1 MKSKFKITYIPNNKR
16 LDSAITTAIDE
27 TLNLYDDNTPTD
39 IVVYNNIQTMDIKMA
54 ELNIIEDFLRSKT
67 EYVAKDKL
75 YYKIQ
80 TAVKMKKGIIVLN
93 GYDITLEDF
102 RNEIYPTIKDKGI
115 VLAINNIVDD
125 EELKRSSTNEYVLE
139 DDIDDEE
146 WATIDKEI
154 EEQYEEDVKKGASKN
169 DMDMFTELMCKIL
182 DIDFDKDDNKIT
194 YAGKIDMKDLPK
206 LFSEEEKE
214 NTDNKKE
221 SNKEEPNKE
230 ESNKEN
236 VKISETVTYTNNN
249 GCLAIDLLDN
259 GDLELGNDSGE
270 YMVIN
275 KSCIPFLLNYL
286 YTLDTTK

>member
-27 TLNLYDDNTPTD
+27 TLDLYEDNAPTD

-206 LFSEEEKE
+206 LFSEEDKEKE
-214 NTDNKKE
+214 NTDK
-221 SNKEEPNKE
+221 KEEP
-230 ESNKEN
+230 NKEN
-236 VKISETVTYTNNN
+236 VKISETITYTNNN
-249 GCLAIDLLDN
+249 GSLVIDLLDN
-259 GDLELGNDSGE
+259 GDIELGNDSGE
-270 YMVIN
+270 YIVIN

>member
-27 TLNLYDDNTPTD
+27 TLDLYEDNTPTD

-54 ELNIIEDFLRSKT
+54 ELNIIENFLRSKT

-102 RNEIYPTIKDKGI
+102 RNEIYPTIKDKGV

-154 EEQYEEDVKKGASKN
+154 EEQYEEDVKKGAFKN

-206 LFSEEEKE
+206 LFSEEEKT

-221 SNKEEPNKE
+221 PNKE
-230 ESNKEN
+230 NI
-236 VKISETVTYTNNN
+236 KISETVTYTNNN

-259 GDLELGNDSGE
+259 GDIELGNDSGE

>member
-27 TLNLYDDNTPTD
+27 TLDLYDDNTPTD

-54 ELNIIEDFLRSKT
+54 ELNIIENFLRSKT

-102 RNEIYPTIKDKGI
+102 RNEIYPTIKDKGV

-221 SNKEEPNKE
+221 P
-230 ESNKEN
+230 NKEN

>member
-27 TLNLYDDNTPTD
+27 TLDLYEDNTPTD

-54 ELNIIEDFLRSKT
+54 ELNIIENFLRSKT

-102 RNEIYPTIKDKGI
+102 RNEIYPTIKDKGV

-206 LFSEEEKE
+206 LFSEEEKT
-214 NTDNKKE
+214 NTDNKK
-221 SNKEEPNKE
+221 

>member
-27 TLNLYDDNTPTD
+27 TLDLYDDNTPTD

-54 ELNIIEDFLRSKT
+54 ELNIIENFLRSKT

-182 DIDFDKDDNKIT
+182 DIDFDKDDNKVT

-206 LFSEEEKE
+206 LFSEEEKT

-221 SNKEEPNKE
+221 SNKENI
-230 ESNKEN
+230 
-236 VKISETVTYTNNN
+236 KISETVTYTNKN

>member
-27 TLNLYDDNTPTD
+27 TLDLYDDNTPTD

-54 ELNIIEDFLRSKT
+54 ELNIIENFLRSKT

-102 RNEIYPTIKDKGI
+102 KNEIYPTIKDKGV

-139 DDIDDEE
+139 DDIDDKE

-206 LFSEEEKE
+206 LFSEEEKT
-214 NTDNKKE
+214 NTEK
-221 SNKEEPNKE
+221 KE

-236 VKISETVTYTNNN
+236 AKISETVTYTNNN

>member
-27 TLNLYDDNTPTD
+27 TLDLYEDNTPTD

-54 ELNIIEDFLRSKT
+54 ELNIIENFLRSKT

-102 RNEIYPTIKDKGI
+102 RNEIYPTIKDKGV

-206 LFSEEEKE
+206 LFSEEDKEKT
-214 NTDNKKE
+214 NTEK
-221 SNKEEPNKE
+221 KEEPNKE
-230 ESNKEN
+230 NI
-236 VKISETVTYTNNN
+236 KISETVTYTNNK

>member
-27 TLNLYDDNTPTD
+27 TLDLYDDNTPTD

-54 ELNIIEDFLRSKT
+54 ELNIIENFLRSKT

-102 RNEIYPTIKDKGI
+102 RNEIYPTIKDKGV

-214 NTDNKKE
+214 NTDNK
-221 SNKEEPNKE
+221 EEP
-230 ESNKEN
+230 NKEN
-236 VKISETVTYTNNN
+236 VKISETITYTNNN

-259 GDLELGNDSGE
+259 GDIELGNDSGE

>member
-27 TLNLYDDNTPTD
+27 TLDLYEDNTPTD

-54 ELNIIEDFLRSKT
+54 ELNIIENFLRSKT

-102 RNEIYPTIKDKGI
+102 RNEIYPTIKDKGV

-146 WATIDKEI
+146 WVTIDKEI

-206 LFSEEEKE
+206 LFSEEEKT
-214 NTDNKKE
+214 NTDKKEE
-221 SNKEEPNKE
+221 SNKEEP
-230 ESNKEN
+230 NKEN

-259 GDLELGNDSGE
+259 GDIELGNDSGE

>member
-27 TLNLYDDNTPTD
+27 TLDLYDDNTPTD

-54 ELNIIEDFLRSKT
+54 ELNIIENFLRSKT

-102 RNEIYPTIKDKGI
+102 RNEIYPTIKDKGV

-221 SNKEEPNKE
+221 P
-230 ESNKEN
+230 NKEN

-259 GDLELGNDSGE
+259 GDIELGNDSGE

>member
-27 TLNLYDDNTPTD
+27 TLDLYEDNTPTD

-54 ELNIIEDFLRSKT
+54 ELNIIENFLRSKT

-102 RNEIYPTIKDKGI
+102 RNEIYPTIKDKGV

-146 WATIDKEI
+146 WATINKEI
-154 EEQYEEDVKKGASKN
+154 EEQYEEDVKKGAFKN

-206 LFSEEEKE
+206 LFSEEEKT

-221 SNKEEPNKE
+221 PNKE
-230 ESNKEN
+230 NI
-236 VKISETVTYTNNN
+236 KISETVTYTNNN

-259 GDLELGNDSGE
+259 GDIELGNDSGE

>member
-27 TLNLYDDNTPTD
+27 TLDLYDDNTPTD

-54 ELNIIEDFLRSKT
+54 ELNIIENFLRSKT

-102 RNEIYPTIKDKGI
+102 RNEIYPTIKDKGV

-221 SNKEEPNKE
+221 P
-230 ESNKEN
+230 NKEN

-249 GCLAIDLLDN
+249 SCLAIDLLDN

>member
-27 TLNLYDDNTPTD
+27 TLDLYEDNTPTD

-102 RNEIYPTIKDKGI
+102 RNEIYPTIKDKGV

-146 WATIDKEI
+146 WTTINKEI

-206 LFSEEEKE
+206 LFNEEEKT
-214 NTDNKKE
+214 NTDK
-221 SNKEEPNKE
+221 KEEPNKE
-230 ESNKEN
+230 NA
-236 VKISETVTYTNNN
+236 KISETVTYTNNN

-259 GDLELGNDSGE
+259 GDIELGNDSGE

>member
-27 TLNLYDDNTPTD
+27 TLDLYDDNTPTD

-182 DIDFDKDDNKIT
+182 DIDFDKDDNKVT

-206 LFSEEEKE
+206 LFSEEEKT
-214 NTDNKKE
+214 NTDK
-221 SNKEEPNKE
+221 KE

>member
-27 TLNLYDDNTPTD
+27 TLDLYDDNTPTD

-54 ELNIIEDFLRSKT
+54 ELNIIENFLRSKT

-182 DIDFDKDDNKIT
+182 DIDFDKDDNKVT

-206 LFSEEEKE
+206 LFNEEEKT
-214 NTDNKKE
+214 NTN
-221 SNKEEPNKE
+221 NKE

>member
-27 TLNLYDDNTPTD
+27 TLDLYDDNTPTD

-54 ELNIIEDFLRSKT
+54 ELNIIENFLRSKT

-102 RNEIYPTIKDKGI
+102 RNEIYPTIKDKGV

-206 LFSEEEKE
+206 LFSEEDKE
-214 NTDNKKE
+214 NTEK
-221 SNKEEPNKE
+221 KEEP
-230 ESNKEN
+230 NKEN

-259 GDLELGNDSGE
+259 GDIELGNDSGE

>member
-27 TLNLYDDNTPTD
+27 TLDLYDDNTPTD

-54 ELNIIEDFLRSKT
+54 ELNIIENFLRSKT

-206 LFSEEEKE
+206 LFSEEEKT
-214 NTDNKKE
+214 NTEK
-221 SNKEEPNKE
+221 KE

-236 VKISETVTYTNNN
+236 AKISETVTYTNNN

>member
-27 TLNLYDDNTPTD
+27 TLDLYEDNTPTD

-54 ELNIIEDFLRSKT
+54 ELNIIENFLRSKT

-102 RNEIYPTIKDKGI
+102 RNEIYPTIKDKGV

-125 EELKRSSTNEYVLE
+125 EELKRSSTNEYILE

-154 EEQYEEDVKKGASKN
+154 EEQYEEDIKKGASKN

-206 LFSEEEKE
+206 LFSEEEK
-214 NTDNKKE
+214 TDTDK
-221 SNKEEPNKE
+221 KEEP
-230 ESNKEN
+230 NKEN

-259 GDLELGNDSGE
+259 GDIELGNDSGE

>member
-27 TLNLYDDNTPTD
+27 TLDLYDDNTPTD

-54 ELNIIEDFLRSKT
+54 ELNIIENFLRSKT

-182 DIDFDKDDNKIT
+182 DIDFDKDDNKVT
-194 YAGKIDMKDLPK
+194 YTGKIDMKDLPK
-206 LFSEEEKE
+206 LFSEEDKE

-221 SNKEEPNKE
+221 SNKE
-230 ESNKEN
+230 N
-236 VKISETVTYTNNN
+236 VKISETITYTNNN
-249 GCLAIDLLDN
+249 GCLVIDLLDN
-259 GDLELGNDSGE
+259 GDIELGNDSGE

>member
-27 TLNLYDDNTPTD
+27 TLDLYDDNTPTD

-54 ELNIIEDFLRSKT
+54 ELNIIENFLRSKT

-102 RNEIYPTIKDKGI
+102 RNEIYPTIKDKGV

-139 DDIDDEE
+139 DDIDDKE

-206 LFSEEEKE
+206 LFSEEEKT
-214 NTDNKKE
+214 NTEK
-221 SNKEEPNKE
+221 KE

-236 VKISETVTYTNNN
+236 AKISETVTYTNNN

>member
-27 TLNLYDDNTPTD
+27 TLDLYDDNTPTD

-54 ELNIIEDFLRSKT
+54 ELNIIENFLRSKT

-102 RNEIYPTIKDKGI
+102 RNEIYPTIKDKGV

-214 NTDNKKE
+214 NTDNK
-221 SNKEEPNKE
+221 EEP
-230 ESNKEN
+230 NKEN

-249 GCLAIDLLDN
+249 GCLAIDLLNN
-259 GDLELGNDSGE
+259 GDLELGNGSGE

>member
-27 TLNLYDDNTPTD
+27 TLDLYEDNTPTD

-146 WATIDKEI
+146 WTTIDKEI

-206 LFSEEEKE
+206 LFSEEEKT

-221 SNKEEPNKE
+221 PNKE
-230 ESNKEN
+230 NI
-236 VKISETVTYTNNN
+236 KISETVTYTNNN

-259 GDLELGNDSGE
+259 GDIELGNDSGE

>member
-27 TLNLYDDNTPTD
+27 TLDLYDDNTPTD

-54 ELNIIEDFLRSKT
+54 ELNIIENFLRSKT

-80 TAVKMKKGIIVLN
+80 TDVKMKKGIIVLN

-102 RNEIYPTIKDKGI
+102 KNEIYPTIKDKGI

-139 DDIDDEE
+139 DDIDDKE

-206 LFSEEEKE
+206 LFSEEEKT
-214 NTDNKKE
+214 NTEK
-221 SNKEEPNKE
+221 KE

-236 VKISETVTYTNNN
+236 AKISETVTYTNNN

>member
-27 TLNLYDDNTPTD
+27 TLDLYDDNTPTD

-54 ELNIIEDFLRSKT
+54 ELNIIENFLRSKT

-182 DIDFDKDDNKIT
+182 DIDFDKDDNKVT

-214 NTDNKKE
+214 NIN
-221 SNKEEPNKE
+221 NKE
-230 ESNKEN
+230 ESNKKEPNKEN

>member
-27 TLNLYDDNTPTD
+27 TLDLYEDNTPTD

-54 ELNIIEDFLRSKT
+54 ELNIIENFLRSKT

-102 RNEIYPTIKDKGI
+102 RNEIYPTIKDKGV

-206 LFSEEEKE
+206 LFSEEEKT
-214 NTDNKKE
+214 NTDKKE
-221 SNKEEPNKE
+221 EQP
-230 ESNKEN
+230 NKEN

>member
-27 TLNLYDDNTPTD
+27 TLDLYDDNTPTD

-54 ELNIIEDFLRSKT
+54 ELNIIENFLRSKT

-206 LFSEEEKE
+206 LFSEEEKT
-214 NTDNKKE
+214 NTN
-221 SNKEEPNKE
+221 NKEEP
-230 ESNKEN
+230 NKEN

>member
-27 TLNLYDDNTPTD
+27 TLDLYDDNTPTD

-54 ELNIIEDFLRSKT
+54 ELNIIENFLRSKT

-102 RNEIYPTIKDKGI
+102 RNEIYPTIKDKGV

-182 DIDFDKDDNKIT
+182 DIDFDKDDNKVT

-206 LFSEEEKE
+206 LFSEEDKE
-214 NTDNKKE
+214 NTEK
-221 SNKEEPNKE
+221 KEEP
-230 ESNKEN
+230 NKEN

-259 GDLELGNDSGE
+259 GDIELGNDSGE

>member
-27 TLNLYDDNTPTD
+27 TLDLYDDNTPTD

-54 ELNIIEDFLRSKT
+54 ELNIIENFLRSKT

-102 RNEIYPTIKDKGI
+102 RNEIYPTIKDKGV

-221 SNKEEPNKE
+221 SNKE
-230 ESNKEN
+230 N
-236 VKISETVTYTNNN
+236 VKISETITYTNNN

-259 GDLELGNDSGE
+259 GDIELGNDSGE

>member
-27 TLNLYDDNTPTD
+27 TLDLYDDNTPTD

-54 ELNIIEDFLRSKT
+54 ELNIIENFLRSKT

-214 NTDNKKE
+214 NTDNK
-221 SNKEEPNKE
+221 EEP
-230 ESNKEN
+230 NKEN
-236 VKISETVTYTNNN
+236 VKISETITYTNNN

>member
-27 TLNLYDDNTPTD
+27 TLDLYDDNTPTD

-54 ELNIIEDFLRSKT
+54 ELNIIENFLRSKT

-206 LFSEEEKE
+206 LFSEEDKEKT
-214 NTDNKKE
+214 NTEK
-221 SNKEEPNKE
+221 KEEP
-230 ESNKEN
+230 NKEN

>member
-27 TLNLYDDNTPTD
+27 TLDLYDDNTPTD

-146 WATIDKEI
+146 WAIIDKEI

-221 SNKEEPNKE
+221 P
-230 ESNKEN
+230 NKEN
-236 VKISETVTYTNNN
+236 VKISETVTYTNNK

-259 GDLELGNDSGE
+259 GDIELGNDSGE

>member
-27 TLNLYDDNTPTD
+27 TLDLYDDNTPTD

-54 ELNIIEDFLRSKT
+54 ELNIIENFLRSKT

-139 DDIDDEE
+139 DDIDNEE

-206 LFSEEEKE
+206 LFNEEEKT
-214 NTDNKKE
+214 NTN
-221 SNKEEPNKE
+221 NKE

-259 GDLELGNDSGE
+259 GDIELGNDSGE

>member
-27 TLNLYDDNTPTD
+27 TLDLYDDNTPTD

-54 ELNIIEDFLRSKT
+54 ELNIIENFLRSKT

-214 NTDNKKE
+214 NTDNK
-221 SNKEEPNKE
+221 EEP
-230 ESNKEN
+230 NKEN
-236 VKISETVTYTNNN
+236 VKISETITYTNNN

-259 GDLELGNDSGE
+259 GDIELGNDSGE

>member
-27 TLNLYDDNTPTD
+27 TLDLYEDNTPTD

-54 ELNIIEDFLRSKT
+54 ELNIIENFLRSKT

-102 RNEIYPTIKDKGI
+102 KNEIYPTIKDKGV

-206 LFSEEEKE
+206 LFSEEEKT
-214 NTDNKKE
+214 NTDNKK
-221 SNKEEPNKE
+221 

-259 GDLELGNDSGE
+259 GDIELGNDSGE

>member
-1 MKSKFKITYIPNNKR
+1 M
-16 LDSAITTAIDE
+16 TTAIDE
-27 TLNLYDDNTPTD
+27 TLDLYEDNTPTD

-102 RNEIYPTIKDKGI
+102 RNEIYPTIKDKGV

-182 DIDFDKDDNKIT
+182 DIDFDKDDNKVT

-230 ESNKEN
+230 N
-236 VKISETVTYTNNN
+236 VKISETITYTNNN

>member
-27 TLNLYDDNTPTD
+27 TLDLYDDNTPTD

-54 ELNIIEDFLRSKT
+54 ELNIIENFLRSKT

-206 LFSEEEKE
+206 LFSEEEKT
-214 NTDNKKE
+214 NTDNK
-221 SNKEEPNKE
+221 EEP
-230 ESNKEN
+230 NKEN

>member
-27 TLNLYDDNTPTD
+27 TLDLYDDNTPTD

-54 ELNIIEDFLRSKT
+54 ELNIIENFLRSKT

-182 DIDFDKDDNKIT
+182 DIDFDKDDNKVT

-206 LFSEEEKE
+206 LFSEEDKEKT
-214 NTDNKKE
+214 NTEK
-221 SNKEEPNKE
+221 KEEP
-230 ESNKEN
+230 NKEN
-236 VKISETVTYTNNN
+236 VKISETITYTNNN

>member
-27 TLNLYDDNTPTD
+27 TLDLYDDNTPTD

-54 ELNIIEDFLRSKT
+54 ELNIIENFLRSKT

-154 EEQYEEDVKKGASKN
+154 EEQYEEDIKKGASKN

-206 LFSEEEKE
+206 LFSEEEK
-214 NTDNKKE
+214 TDTDK
-221 SNKEEPNKE
+221 KEEP
-230 ESNKEN
+230 NKEN

-259 GDLELGNDSGE
+259 GDIELGNDSGE

>member
-27 TLNLYDDNTPTD
+27 TLDLYEDNAPTD

-206 LFSEEEKE
+206 LFSEENKEKT
-214 NTDNKKE
+214 NTEK
-221 SNKEEPNKE
+221 KEEP
-230 ESNKEN
+230 NKEN
-236 VKISETVTYTNNN
+236 VKISETVTYTNNK

>member
-27 TLNLYDDNTPTD
+27 TLDLYDDNTPTD

-54 ELNIIEDFLRSKT
+54 ELNIIENFLRSKT

-182 DIDFDKDDNKIT
+182 DIDFDKDDNKVT
-194 YAGKIDMKDLPK
+194 YTGKIDMNDLPN
-206 LFSEEEKE
+206 LFSEEDKE
-214 NTDNKKE
+214 NTDT
-221 SNKEEPNKE
+221 KEEP
-230 ESNKEN
+230 NKEN

-259 GDLELGNDSGE
+259 GDIELGNDSGE